1 MSYFGPYLEPGKNVE
16 ILLHLNITPDA
27 CVIGPQDCS
36 IWSWLFDQQLPEIS
50 DQRGFRD
57 GNTNELLSFAELKAL
72 TIWMSN
78 SLARDFGLQAQQTVA
93 IVSRNSIWY
102 PAAMLAASRL
112 GAVVTCLPPDA
123 KKQDLCYFFEASH
136 TILVF
141 ADKEASAQVHA
152 ACRDLN
158 IGDDRMIVLDGR
170 PEEPSSLR
178 NVIERGKAS
187 KSQVS
192 EPVRGTSGMSGSQCA
207 FLSFS
212 SGTTGKPKAVSIV
225 SRFPKQ
231 MILSH
236 FYLYEELC
244 LFEVSRS

>member
-1 MSYFGPYLEPGKNVE
+1 MLESFP
-16 ILLHLNITPDA
+16 HLNITTDA

-36 IWSWLFDQQLPEIS
+36 IWSWLFDQQLREIS

-57 GNTNELLSFAELKAL
+57 GNTNELLSFSELKAL
-72 TIWMSN
+72 SIWMSN
-78 SLARDFGLQAQQTVA
+78 SLVRDFGLQAQQTVA

-123 KKQDLCYFFEASH
+123 KQQDLCYFFEVSH
-136 TILVF
+136 TVLIF

-158 IGDDRMIVLDGR
+158 IGDDRVILLDGHS
-170 PEEPSSLR
+170 EEPSSLR
-178 NVIERGKAS
+178 NVIQRGKAS

-192 EPVRGTSGMSGSQCA
+192 EPVRGTSGISGSQCA

-225 SRFPKQ
+225 CRFPKQ
-231 MILSH
+231 MILSR
-236 FYLYEELC
+236 FYLYEELR
-244 LFEVSRS
+244 LFKAFRS